1 MSMTA
6 TEKDRI
12 QGCLVT
18 MWRDAESNKHLTEQE
33 IAALREPV
41 WPMSMSDPKVTLLR
55 EGLKAF
61 SDSVDC
67 ILTIDELYDVFS
79 KAEIEKL
86 VQDALFQILDSSP
99 QTVEAR
105 ATLAVSNLEPK
116 LFEPAVDWTVLF
128 PITNISVPSEGFT
141 LGKVS
146 FHTAGDIR
154 FFIETIRKALGR

>member
-1 MSMTA
+1 MPA
-6 TEKDRI
+6 TQKDRI
-12 QGCLVT
+12 RGCLVT

-41 WPMSMSDPKVTLLR
+41 WPMSISDPKVTLLR

-105 ATLAVSNLEPK
+105 ATHLRNCRRNCRIVFRRVRSLANR
-116 LFEPAVDWTVLF
+116 
-128 PITNISVPSEGFT
+128 SER
-141 LGKVS
+141 
-146 FHTAGDIR
+146 AR
-154 FFIETIRKALGR
+154 CWRRGRRGNR